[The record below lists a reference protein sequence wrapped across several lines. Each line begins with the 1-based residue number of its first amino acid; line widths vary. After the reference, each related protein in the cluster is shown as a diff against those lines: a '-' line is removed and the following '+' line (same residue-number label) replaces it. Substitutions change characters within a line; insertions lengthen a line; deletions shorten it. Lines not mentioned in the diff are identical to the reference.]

1 MIACTTNIYSFTSNA
16 LIHANEH
23 FPFLILTL
31 PQTVHGTPLEVMII
45 NILSTHVYTQ
55 DINNKHFSFYKL
67 IPIKEQLDSSP
78 LCLPF
83 SSTEFLAIRR
93 LIVKF
98 YIQTLLQPYSQL
110 FTAIFLFWQILLITC
125 TVSVNSVSKMLS
137 VSCIFTAISS
147 LS

>member
-1 MIACTTNIYSFTSNA
+1 MIACTTNIYSFSSNA

-23 FPFLILTL
+23 FLSLILTL

-67 IPIKEQLDSSP
+67 IPIKEQLDPSP

-98 YIQTLLQPYSQL
+98 YLQTLL
-110 FTAIFLFWQILLITC
+110 
-125 TVSVNSVSKMLS
+125 
-137 VSCIFTAISS
+137 
-147 LS
+147 

>member
-1 MIACTTNIYSFTSNA
+1 MIACTTNIYSFSSNA

-23 FPFLILTL
+23 FPSLILTL

-67 IPIKEQLDSSP
+67 IPLDSSP

-98 YIQTLLQPYSQL
+98 YIQTLL
-110 FTAIFLFWQILLITC
+110 
-125 TVSVNSVSKMLS
+125 
-137 VSCIFTAISS
+137 
-147 LS
+147 

>member
-1 MIACTTNIYSFTSNA
+1 MIACTTNIYSCSSYA
-16 LIHANEH
+16 LIHANRH
-23 FPFLILTL
+23 FLSLILTL
-31 PQTVHGTPLEVMII
+31 PQTVHGTPHEVMII

-55 DINNKHFSFYKL
+55 DINNKL
-67 IPIKEQLDSSP
+67 IPIKEQSDSFP

-83 SSTEFLAIRR
+83 SSMDILAIRL

-110 FTAIFLFWQILLITC
+110 LTAIFLFWQILLITC

-137 VSCIFTAISS
+137 VSCILTATSS